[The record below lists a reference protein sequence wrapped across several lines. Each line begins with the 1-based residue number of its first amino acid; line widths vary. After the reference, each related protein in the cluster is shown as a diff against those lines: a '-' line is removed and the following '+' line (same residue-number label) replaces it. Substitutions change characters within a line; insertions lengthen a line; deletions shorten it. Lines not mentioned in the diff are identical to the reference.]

1 MENRGWLAL
10 AVLMAI
16 GTGPINGAAAQEQ
29 TEESAGSEDDDFAGG
44 SFSGNLRFA
53 TNYMFRGI
61 SQTDDGPQIQGDVT
75 WAHNSGFYA
84 GVWSSNTDA
93 GGPGN
98 SMEFDPFIG
107 FSQAIGDTR
116 LTYDVGF
123 WYYSYPGSDFD
134 YDYWEIYGILTY
146 AFDGASIGGSV
157 WYADNY
163 FGEDFFDGTSAIAVE
178 TVVTFDL
185 PENFALS
192 GRIGRQTFDEA
203 GGIGDQDYT
212 YYDVGVSK
220 VWNDVT
226 FDVRWHDAADVTSA
240 LASDDNVGALVGSVA
255 LAF

>member
-1 MENRGWLAL
+1 MKKRGWLAFAAL
-10 AVLMAI
+10 AATIILPVE
-16 GTGPINGAAAQEQ
+16 GAAAQDEA
-29 TEESAGSEDDDFAGG
+29 EETSDAGSHDFAGG

-75 WAHNSGFYA
+75 WAHESGFYV
-84 GVWSSNTDA
+84 GVWSSNTDV

-107 FSQAIGDTR
+107 FSQTIGDTR
-116 LTYDVGF
+116 FSYDVGF

-146 AFDGASIGGSV
+146 ALDGASIAGSV

-163 FGEDFFDGTSAIAVE
+163 FGEDFFNDTSAIAVE

-192 GRIGRQTFDEA
+192 GTIGRQTFDEA

-220 VWNDVT
+220 VWNDLT
-226 FDVRWHDAADVTSA
+226 FDVRWHDATGVTPA
-240 LASDDNVGALVGSVA
+240 LASSDNVGALAGSVT
-255 LAF
+255 FSF